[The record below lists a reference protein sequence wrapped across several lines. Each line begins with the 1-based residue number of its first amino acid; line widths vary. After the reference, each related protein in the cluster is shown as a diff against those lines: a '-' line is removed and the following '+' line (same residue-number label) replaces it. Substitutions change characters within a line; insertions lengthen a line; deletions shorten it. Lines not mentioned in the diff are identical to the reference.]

1 MRRKNSM
8 PLLSPK
14 QDLIRVGWDLD
25 SVQSV
30 GDKLTSIECTT
41 VMTDVL
47 TVISGLGSSLD

>member
-1 MRRKNSM
+1 M

-41 VMTDVL
+41 VMTAVL